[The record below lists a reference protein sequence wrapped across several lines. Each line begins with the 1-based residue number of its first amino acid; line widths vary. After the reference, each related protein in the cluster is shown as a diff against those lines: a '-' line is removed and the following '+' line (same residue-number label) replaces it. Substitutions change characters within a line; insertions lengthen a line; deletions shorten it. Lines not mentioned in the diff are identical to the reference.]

1 MLVEEDTNIKHRTC
15 VTHMIVFGLTR
26 HCRLHPWL
34 ALTLLAHVTIL
45 HTFIGALTRPGRSL
59 LSLVILETQ
68 VGDH

>member
-45 HTFIGALTRPGRSL
+45 HTFIGAPHQTRKISPQSGYFGNTGR
-59 LSLVILETQ
+59 
-68 VGDH
+68 